1 MTLGGLL
8 GGWIISR
15 VGLKRALWPLVAAMH
30 VPNVVFLVLALVHPP
45 GLVVV
50 SSLLALEQFG
60 YGLGFTAYLMAM
72 IWFAEGQDKTAHY
85 AICTGFM
92 ALGMMLPGMWSG
104 ALQDAIGYVPFFAW
118 VLVATIP
125 SLVMTALLCIPE
137 GFGREEAT

>member
-1 MTLGGLL
+1 
-8 GGWIISR
+8 
-15 VGLKRALWPLVAAMH
+15 MH
-30 VPNVVFLVLALVHPP
+30 VPNIVFLVLALVHPP

-72 IWFAEGQDKTAHY
+72 IWFAGRRPGQDR
-85 AICTGFM
+85 
-92 ALGMMLPGMWSG
+92 ALRHLHRLHGARHDAARHVSG
-104 ALQDAIGYVPFFAW
+104 ALQDAIGYMPFFAW

-125 SLVMTALLCIPE
+125 SLVMTALLRVPE